1 MKFTQVLLVALF
13 TVIAALV
20 VGFAMLPNDSG
31 YFGLFMI
38 GVSPVFV
45 FVYVLWTYLLHHLT
59 YRKRVIRRFV
69 NQFVLNF
76 AFGYLLVIFV
86 SYLLSSDAYRYS
98 FEDFK
103 SDTIEILS
111 DWKVLFCVIVTALVH
126 GFLLYWWQTKLTE
139 RNLIQEDQSPEL

>member
-1 MKFTQVLLVALF
+1 MALF

-20 VGFAMLPNDSG
+20 VGFIMLPDNSG

-45 FVYVLWTYLLHHLT
+45 FVYVLWTYVLHHLT
-59 YRKRVIRRFV
+59 YKKREVQRFV

-86 SYLLSSDAYRYS
+86 SYLLSSDAYQYS

-103 SDTIEILS
+103 SDTIEILT
-111 DWKVLFCVIVTALVH
+111 DWKVLFCVVLTALVH
-126 GFLLYWWQTKLTE
+126 GFLLHWLQAKLTE
-139 RNLIQEDQSPEL
+139 GNLIQENKSPEL

>member
-13 TVIAALV
+13 TVVVALV
-20 VGFAMLPNDSG
+20 VGFAMLPDNSG

-59 YRKRVIRRFV
+59 YKKREMRRFI

-76 AFGYLLVIFV
+76 AFGYLLIIFV

-98 FEDFK
+98 FEDFQ
-103 SDTIEILS
+103 SETLEILS
-111 DWKVLFCVIVTALVH
+111 DLQILFCVIGTSLVH
-126 GFLLYWWQTKLTE
+126 SFLLFRLQMKLTE
-139 RNLIQEDQSPEL
+139 KS

>member
-1 MKFTQVLLVALF
+1 MKFTHVLLVALV
-13 TVIAALV
+13 TVISALI
-20 VGFAMLPNDSG
+20 VGFIMLPDNSG

-59 YRKRVIRRFV
+59 YKKREVQRFI

-76 AFGYLLVIFV
+76 LFGYLLIIFV

-126 GFLLYWWQTKLTE
+126 GFLLHVRQAKLTE
-139 RNLIQEDQSPEL
+139 GNLIQEDQSPKL